1 MPECVSLPDCRSV
14 FAVAGAISVDV
25 VSLAARYSGAAGPRI
40 WSAAGAQC
48 NGRRECIAAGDQSI
62 QRSHA
67 AAGSSFLACN
77 CELRLWTLFGNDP
90 LRSGSVMIT
99 GLDLLFLEV
108 NSLEESLAFYE
119 GVLGM
124 EVESVN
130 NDSEPPMAKVRGGEL
145 RITLAQH
152 LETMLRRGRG
162 VHFFAGV
169 EDVDKFYDELIA
181 RGVDV
186 EPPVDEG
193 WGGRFVTLEDPDKYR
208 FFFVTWKG

>member
-1 MPECVSLPDCRSV
+1 
-14 FAVAGAISVDV
+14 
-25 VSLAARYSGAAGPRI
+25 
-40 WSAAGAQC
+40 
-48 NGRRECIAAGDQSI
+48 
-62 QRSHA
+62 
-67 AAGSSFLACN
+67 
-77 CELRLWTLFGNDP
+77 
-90 LRSGSVMIT
+90 MIT

-130 NDSEPPMAKVRGGEL
+130 NDAEPPMAKLRGGAL

-162 VHFFAGV
+162 VHFFVGV
-169 EDVDKFYDELIA
+169 EDVDEFYDQLMA
-181 RGVDV
+181 NGADV
-186 EPPVDEG
+186 NPPVDEG

-208 FFFVTWKG
+208 FFFVTWTGERTE